1 MTAGR
6 QSTQE
11 LFHGNSTNLTPMNLE
26 DGQHLSHTRSVS
38 TSNPGARRGLFD
50 FQSCP
55 DDLTRSLLMQRY
67 QSALSNYP
75 GGDTQGGS
83 PNIWAFSP
91 SRGGAGGGSQPSSTK
106 GDKMKF
112 TDMNEVIAYYL
123 KNAPKV
129 FSENKK
135 RLDKIMLMRGQGV
148 NKPKP

>member
-1 MTAGR
+1 
-6 QSTQE
+6 
-11 LFHGNSTNLTPMNLE
+11 MNLE
-26 DGQHLSHTRSVS
+26 DGQHLNHARSVS

-75 GGDTQGGS
+75 CGDTQGGS

-91 SRGGAGGGSQPSSTK
+91 SRGGGGSQPSSTK

-112 TDMNEVIAYYL
+112 TDINEVIAYYL

-135 RLDKIMLMRGQGV
+135 RLDKIMLMRGQGMS
-148 NKPKP
+148 KPKPQAAEPPKKSQPQKSPVK

>member
-1 MTAGR
+1 
-6 QSTQE
+6 
-11 LFHGNSTNLTPMNLE
+11 
-26 DGQHLSHTRSVS
+26 
-38 TSNPGARRGLFD
+38 
-50 FQSCP
+50 
-55 DDLTRSLLMQRY
+55 MQRY

-75 GGDTQGGS
+75 GGGDTQGGS

-91 SRGGAGGGSQPSSTK
+91 SRGGGAGGGSQPSSTK
-106 GDKMKF
+106 GDKKKF

-148 NKPKP
+148 NKPKPKAAEPPKRSQPPQKSPVK